1 MLAGTFAAQAGEI
14 PGGILLLRSLLRND
28 NASAGTTSKEYHLK
42 GQDWQTSTTR

>member
-14 PGGILLLRSLLRND
+14 PGGILLPRSLLRND
-28 NASAGTTSKEYHLK
+28 NAGTTSKEYHMK